1 MARLFSSRASA
12 LALPSCAIAALLAI
26 ALVSACTTQ
35 GPTAAPKQGFTP
47 PPEPG
52 PAPHQL
58 SGDSADFLRLPNTS
72 PGSVPVRVGLI
83 LPLSS
88 GSPATRQLANAM
100 MKAAELALFDS
111 GNRNIILMTAEDT
124 GAGPDAAS
132 AVQHLLAQGA
142 EIIVGPLFSQSVA
155 AVAPLARDKG
165 VPVLAF
171 STDTSVAGNGVY
183 LLSFL
188 PQNEVKRVVSYAAH
202 QGITMLA
209 GMIPQTPYGDVVAQ
223 AFRTSATQSGATV
236 TDVERFSPSAGT
248 ITEPA
253 AAIAKTNPNGV
264 LIAQG
269 GSLLRGIAPALVYA
283 GLDKTK
289 VKFLGTGLWDD
300 PSVGREPL
308 IAGGWF
314 AAPEPEAD
322 DAFNARFKSVFG
334 SSPPELATLAYDAI
348 SLVSLLSSGPAYH
361 RFTRDAL
368 TDPNGFAG
376 VDGIFRL
383 NLDGTVERGLAV
395 LAVQPGGTF
404 KVVDPAPHTFQ
415 KTAS

>member
-1 MARLFSSRASA
+1 
-12 LALPSCAIAALLAI
+12 
-26 ALVSACTTQ
+26 
-35 GPTAAPKQGFTP
+35 
-47 PPEPG
+47 
-52 PAPHQL
+52 
-58 SGDSADFLRLPNTS
+58 
-72 PGSVPVRVGLI
+72 
-83 LPLSS
+83 
-88 GSPATRQLANAM
+88 

-111 GNRNIILMTAEDT
+111 SNKNIILMTADDT
-124 GAGPDAAS
+124 GSGADAAS
-132 AVQHLLAQGA
+132 SAQRLLAQGA
-142 EIIVGPLFSQSVA
+142 EIIVGPLFSQSVS
-155 AVAPLARDKG
+155 AVAPMARDRG

-202 QGITMLA
+202 QGITNLA

-223 AFRTSATQSGATV
+223 ALQASATQSGAKI
-236 TDVERFSPSAGT
+236 TDIERFNPAEGT

-253 AAIAKTNPNGV
+253 AAVAKTNPNGI

-269 GSLLRGIAPALVYA
+269 GSLLRGIVPALVYA
-283 GLDKTK
+283 GVDQTK

-300 PSVGREPL
+300 PSIGRQPL

-314 AAPEPEAD
+314 AAPEPSAD
-322 DAFNARFKSVFG
+322 DAFTARYKSVFG
-334 SSPPELATLAYDAI
+334 STPPELASLAYDAI

-361 RFTRDAL
+361 RFTRSAL

-383 NLDGTVERGLAV
+383 NLDGTVERGLAI
-395 LAVQPGGTF
+395 LAVGPGGAF

>member
-1 MARLFSSRASA
+1 M
-12 LALPSCAIAALLAI
+12 I
-26 ALVSACTTQ
+26 
-35 GPTAAPKQGFTP
+35 
-47 PPEPG
+47 
-52 PAPHQL
+52 
-58 SGDSADFLRLPNTS
+58 
-72 PGSVPVRVGLI
+72 
-83 LPLSS
+83 
-88 GSPATRQLANAM
+88 
-100 MKAAELALFDS
+100 KAAQLALFDS
-111 GNRNIILMTAEDT
+111 NNRNIILITAEDT
-124 GAGPDAAS
+124 GGGPDAAG
-132 AVQHLLAQGA
+132 AAQRLLAQGA

-155 AVAPLARDKG
+155 AVAPLARDRG

-188 PQNEVKRVVSYAAH
+188 PQNEVKRVVSYPSH
-202 QGITMLA
+202 EGIKTLA
-209 GMIPQTPYGDVVAQ
+209 GMIPMTPYGDVVAQ

-236 TDVERFSPSAGT
+236 TDIERFNPTAGT

-253 AAIAKTNPNGV
+253 AAVAKTNPNGV

-283 GLDKTK
+283 GLDRTK

-308 IAGGWF
+308 LAGGWF

-322 DAFNARFKSVFG
+322 DAFSARYKSIYG
-334 SSPPELATLAYDAI
+334 STPPELAALAYDAI

-383 NLDGTVERGLAV
+383 NLDGTVERGLAI
-395 LAVQPGGTF
+395 LSIQSGGGF
-404 KVVDPAPHTFQ
+404 KVVDPAPRTFQ